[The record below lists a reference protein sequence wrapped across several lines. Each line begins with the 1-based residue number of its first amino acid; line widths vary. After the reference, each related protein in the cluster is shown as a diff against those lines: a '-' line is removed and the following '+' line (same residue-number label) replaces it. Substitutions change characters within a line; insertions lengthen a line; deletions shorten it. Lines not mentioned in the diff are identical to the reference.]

1 MVVFLTI
8 EHRVPRIAKQS
19 NYNITFVC
27 GGLQKGSYEN
37 NHPCR
42 IKANKSDFQ
51 NKWELTL
58 IKKQF
63 WNINYRDVILVANI

>member
-51 NKWELTL
+51 NKWS
-58 IKKQF
+58 
-63 WNINYRDVILVANI
+63 